1 MSPLSRNV
9 ALRRTE
15 LKAKRRK
22 SDVPDWL
29 FGYLVARD
37 KECKAPALGATDP
50 CFGRLTI
57 EHVKFE
63 SAIGKRAPSDKF
75 HTLLLCLG
83 HNTGWALLSA
93 SKEAERQYLQRVEP
107 RCYSDCGCAGAR
119 DSAECQF
126 DPSCERCAA

>member
-1 MSPLSRNV
+1 MKRTAL
-9 ALRRTE
+9 LRRTE
-15 LKAKRRK
+15 LKAKRRT

-93 SKEAERQYLQRVEP
+93 SKEAERQYLSRVQP
-107 RCYSDCGCAGAR
+107 RIPACPECSPDDIHFDDCPVGA
-119 DSAECQF
+119 A
-126 DPSCERCAA
+126 

>member
-1 MSPLSRNV
+1 MLRKAPL
-9 ALRRTE
+9 LRKSE

-29 FGYLVARD
+29 FPYLVARD

-63 SAIGKRAPSDKF
+63 SAIGRRAPSDKF

-93 SKEAERQYLQRVEP
+93 SKEAERQYLSRVE
-107 RCYSDCGCAGAR
+107 GAA
-119 DSAECQF
+119 D
-126 DPSCERCAA
+126 DAA